1 MIVQFENISTEKP
14 KYLYDNN
21 QPHIKPIQTE
31 SKVGFRIP
39 FFFIH
44 LSFTVQLVL
53 LHYTLLNENG
63 NNVFGMTMLRTLFF
77 YLNK

>member
-1 MIVQFENISTEKP
+1 MIVQFQNISTEKP

-39 FFFIH
+39 FFYT
-44 LSFTVQLVL
+44 SFVYSSARLIA
-53 LHYTLLNENG
+53 LNSVE
-63 NNVFGMTMLRTLFF
+63 
-77 YLNK
+77 